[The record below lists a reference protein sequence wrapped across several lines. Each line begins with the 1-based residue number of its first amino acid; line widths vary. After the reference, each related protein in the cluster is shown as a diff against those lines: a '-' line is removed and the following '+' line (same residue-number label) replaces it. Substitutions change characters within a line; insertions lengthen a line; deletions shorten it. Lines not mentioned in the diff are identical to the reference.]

1 MKIRMLPA
9 GLALAVMMSVSAAAG
24 PVTVMAKDAASGS
37 TQVLSTE
44 KAAEVEPEKEDSQ
57 KTETGAQKKPAS
69 ATANSLVQTP
79 DKNEDSAKDQ
89 STNSA
94 TIETYSKEDA
104 PDKSDIGSALG
115 NQDYMFDETDKEAY
129 VVKDGAV
136 LSGPEDGAQKVA
148 DVSTYDT
155 IHLTGTN
162 DRTYW
167 EVEYKGEIEYIDK
180 SLITTDK
187 SVIDAMKQKEK
198 EKAQAKIDAEKD
210 RVQTK
215 AELLAQNT
223 SDSREEAQDLIKK
236 VTDQARKEEEEA
248 KKEKIKEQTKKSD
261 WNGPV
266 LSKSA
271 GKIKGP
277 SGNETYYNLN
287 MSGVVNVMRRM
298 GNNDEY
304 WVRDDGC
311 KMLGDYI
318 MCAANLKVH
327 PRGSLVES
335 SLGTCIVCD
344 TGGFASYDSTR
355 LDIATTW

>member
-9 GLALAVMMSVSAAAG
+9 GLVLAVMMSLSSASRGVTAMAKSAASD
-24 PVTVMAKDAASGS
+24 T
-37 TQVLSTE
+37 TEILSTE
-44 KAAEVEPEKEDSQ
+44 QAAEAEPSQAEDSS
-57 KTETGAQKKPAS
+57 TEEDTEETDTGKPAS
-69 ATANSLVQTP
+69 ATPNSLVQASDTG
-79 DKNEDSAKDQ
+79 
-89 STNSA
+89 STVQ
-94 TIETYSKEDA
+94 IKTYSEEDV

-115 NQDYMFDETDKEAY
+115 NQDYMFEETDTEAY
-129 VVKDGAV
+129 LVSDGTVV
-136 LSGPEDGAQKVA
+136 SEPEDDAEKVA

-155 IHLTGTN
+155 VHLTGTN
-162 DRTYW
+162 DQKYW
-167 EVEYKGEIEYIDK
+167 EIEYNGEVEYIDS

-187 SVIDAMKQKEK
+187 SVIDDMKKKE
-198 EKAQAKIDAEKD
+198 EEQAQARIDAEKD
-210 RVQTK
+210 RIQTK
-215 AELLAQNT
+215 VALLVENT
-223 SDSREEAQDLIKK
+223 SDDRKEAQDLIKK
-236 VTDQARKEEEEA
+236 VTEETKKEEA
-248 KKEKIKEQTKKSD
+248 KTQTKSSE

-287 MSGVVNVMRRM
+287 MSGVISTMRRM

-318 MCAANLKVH
+318 MCAANLKIH

-344 TGGFASYDSTR
+344 TGGFVSYDSTR

>member
-9 GLALAVMMSVSAAAG
+9 GLVLAVMMSLSSVSPQITAL
-24 PVTVMAKDAASGS
+24 AKDAASD
-37 TQVLSTE
+37 TTETFSTE
-44 KAAEVEPEKEDSQ
+44 QAAQVEPSESDNNSGKEN
-57 KTETGAQKKPAS
+57 TEEADTDKETDEKPAS
-69 ATANSLVQTP
+69 ATPNSLVQTS
-79 DKNEDSAKDQ
+79 DAGTTVQIK
-89 STNSA
+89 
-94 TIETYSKEDA
+94 TYSEEDA
-104 PDKSDIGSALG
+104 PDKSDIGGALG
-115 NQDYMFDETDKEAY
+115 NQDYIFEETDKEAY
-129 VVKDGAV
+129 LISDGVILSQPQDGA
-136 LSGPEDGAQKVA
+136 EKVA

-155 IHLTGTN
+155 VHLTGTN
-162 DRTYW
+162 DQKYW
-167 EVEYKGEIEYIDK
+167 EVEYDGEVEYIDS

-187 SVIDAMKQKEK
+187 SVIDDMKKKE
-198 EKAQAKIDAEKD
+198 EEEAQARIDAEND
-210 RVQTK
+210 RIQTK
-215 AELLAQNT
+215 TELLAANT
-223 SDSREEAQDLIKK
+223 SENIKEAQDLIRK
-236 VTDQARKEEEEA
+236 VTEETKKEEA
-248 KKEKIKEQTKKSD
+248 KTQTKNSD

-287 MSGVVNVMRRM
+287 MSGVVSTMRRM

-318 MCAANLKVH
+318 MCAANLSIH